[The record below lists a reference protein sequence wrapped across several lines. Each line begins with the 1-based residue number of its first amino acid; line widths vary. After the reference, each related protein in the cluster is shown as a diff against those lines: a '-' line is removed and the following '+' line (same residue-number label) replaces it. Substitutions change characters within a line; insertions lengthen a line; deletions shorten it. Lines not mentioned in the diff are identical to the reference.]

1 MIGIPTNGEL
11 AFWCIL
17 AFILIAGLIF
27 SNQYAV
33 TSTYIDDIDA
43 WTRNYE
49 KIQRRR

>member
-1 MIGIPTNGEL
+1 MPDLPTNGEL

-27 SNQYAV
+27 LNQYAV
-33 TSTYIDDIDA
+33 TSTYIDA

-49 KIQRRR
+49 KLQRRH